1 MSQICTKACLDNL
14 NPAGGVSQRSSCQ
27 WSCKSSIGEASTA
40 FSPSRLLESDVC
52 LADMLQLLSSGSPS
66 AALSMDIDCMFVSTD
81 HGTGMQGAPVRP
93 TGEPGTVVVILTAAL
108 GRDYTCW
115 RCVREPVVDV
125 P

>member
-81 HGTGMQGAPVRP
+81 HGTGMQGLAVPKSARGHLCCIWVD
-93 TGEPGTVVVILTAAL
+93 EPSWQL
-108 GRDYTCW
+108 CKS
-115 RCVREPVVDV
+115 
-125 P
+125 